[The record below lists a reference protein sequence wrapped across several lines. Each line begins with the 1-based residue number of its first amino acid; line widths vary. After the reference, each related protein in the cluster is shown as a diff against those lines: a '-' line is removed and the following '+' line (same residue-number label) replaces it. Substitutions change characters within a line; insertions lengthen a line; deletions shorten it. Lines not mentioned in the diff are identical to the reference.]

1 MKMGEPFRWA
11 RETSDGSMNLAPAMA
26 WTGTDIQLLELAR
39 RGDTASV
46 AAAIYDLFSADV
58 NRLVWRVLGADAEH
72 DDVVHHVFIQLVTGI
87 AKVRE
92 PEAMRVWMA
101 SVCIKTVRTEIR
113 RRRLRRL
120 FAVTDANRR
129 PIAAP
134 AEDHEA
140 RDLLERTYA
149 VLDALPADERIAFVL
164 RYIEELPLA
173 DVAGAC
179 DCSLATIKRRLAKA
193 EARFTRLAAREPAL
207 AARIKEGQRWDLK
220 EGRA

>member
-1 MKMGEPFRWA
+1 MKIGEPFHWA

-87 AKVRE
+87 ANVRD

-113 RRRLRRL
+113 RRRLRRISVRTVL
-120 FAVTDANRR
+120 MQT
-129 PIAAP
+129 
-134 AEDHEA
+134 EA
-140 RDLLERTYA
+140 IHT
-149 VLDALPADERIAFVL
+149 RIASGSRSFARPVTSWMNTW
-164 RYIEELPLA
+164 
-173 DVAGAC
+173 C
-179 DCSLATIKRRLAKA
+179 TTSSCSASA
-193 EARFTRLAAREPAL
+193 
-207 AARIKEGQRWDLK
+207 
-220 EGRA
+220 

>member
-1 MKMGEPFRWA
+1 MDSA
-11 RETSDGSMNLAPAMA
+11 LAMA
-26 WTGTDIQLLELAR
+26 WTGTETQLLELAR

-46 AAAIYDLFSADV
+46 AAAIYDLYSADV
-58 NRLVWRVLGADAEH
+58 NRLVWRVLGADPEH

-87 AKVRE
+87 AKLRD

-101 SVCIKTVRTEIR
+101 SVCVKTVRTEIR
-113 RRRLRRL
+113 RRRLRRF
-120 FAVTDANRR
+120 FAAGDADRR

-149 VLDALPADERIAFVL
+149 ILDSLPADERIAFAL

-173 DVAGAC
+173 EVAGAC
-179 DCSLATIKRRLAKA
+179 DCSLATIKRRLGKA
-193 EARFTRLAAREPAL
+193 ETRFTRLAAREPAL
-207 AARIKEGQRWDLK
+207 AERLKQGRRWDVREGQ
-220 EGRA
+220 A